1 MLLLCLRKILNKFI
15 LLGYICLY
23 LYLYFPIPSLI
34 CEPPGGSLY
43 TFIYLELS
51 IVPAKEEE
59 YNK

>member
-23 LYLYFPIPSLI
+23 LYFPIPSLI
-34 CEPPGGSLY
+34 CEPPGGSQY
-43 TFIYLELS
+43 AFIYLELS

>member
-1 MLLLCLRKILNKFI
+1 MPLLCLRKTLNKLI

-23 LYLYFPIPSLI
+23 LYLYFPTSSLI
-34 CEPPGGSLY
+34 CEPPEGSQY

-51 IVPAKEEE
+51 IAKEEI

>member
-1 MLLLCLRKILNKFI
+1 MLNKFI
-15 LLGYICLY
+15 LLGYIC

-34 CEPPGGSLY
+34 CEPPGGSQY
-43 TFIYLELS
+43 AFIYLELS